1 MARSLRARP
10 FTLALLLVPA
20 LASAGSIYLNGVNI
34 DGVAGVKF
42 EKATVRIDEN
52 GNIFIDAPGYA
63 AKVVSADGMA
73 PQQPSTQQQQPQQQV
88 AQPVLTQPVMMGMN
102 GTPVVAVPLTSLQ
115 TTTPAA
121 KTPEQPKKITKRY
134 FLVATQNAPGMPE
147 YEMDV
152 YVNAKYLLTLKSTL
166 DQEVIDITRNLVLG
180 GNTITIEAKKV
191 TVGPR
196 KSFSMEHVFNVVVG
210 EGNEAQGNVMIDN
223 PVVTFRRTA
232 ADNDSVSKDFNFTT
246 R

>member
-1 MARSLRARP
+1 MARSLRVRP
-10 FTLALLLVPA
+10 LTLALLFVPA

-42 EKATVRIDEN
+42 EKATVRIDES

-63 AKVVSADGMA
+63 AKVVPAPDGPA
-73 PQQPSTQQQQPQQQV
+73 QPPPPPQQPV
-88 AQPVLTQPVMMGMN
+88 AQPLLTQPVMMGVN
-102 GTPVVAVPLTSLQ
+102 GTPVVALPLSSLPS
-115 TTTPAA
+115 TGTPKAP
-121 KTPEQPKKITKRY
+121 PEPPKKMTKRY
-134 FLVATQNAPGMPE
+134 FLVATQNAPGLPE

-152 YVNAKYLLTLKSTL
+152 YVNAKYLLTLKRTL

-191 TVGPR
+191 SLGPR
-196 KSFSMEHVFNVVVG
+196 KSFSLEHAFSVVVG
-210 EGNEAQGNVMIDN
+210 EGNESQGNVMIDN
-223 PVVTFRRTA
+223 AIVNFRRTA
-232 ADNDSVSKDFNFTT
+232 ADTDSVSKDFNFTT

>member
-10 FTLALLLVPA
+10 LALALLLLPA
-20 LASAGSIYLNGVNI
+20 LASAGSVYLNGVNI

-42 EKATVRIDEN
+42 EKATVRIDES

-63 AKVVSADGMA
+63 AKVVPAQDA
-73 PQQPSTQQQQPQQQV
+73 PARPPTPQPPPQQ
-88 AQPVLTQPVMMGMN
+88 AQPMLTQPVMMGVN
-102 GTPVVAVPLTSLQ
+102 GTPVVAVPLSSLQ
-115 TTTPAA
+115 ATGTTP
-121 KTPEQPKKITKRY
+121 KTSEQPKKMTKRY

-152 YVNAKYLLTLKSTL
+152 YVNAKYLLTLKSTI

-191 TVGPR
+191 SLGPR
-196 KSFSMEHVFNVVVG
+196 KSFSAEHAFNVVVG
-210 EGNEAQGNVMIDN
+210 EGNESQGNVMIDN
-223 PVVTFRRTA
+223 PIVNFRRTA
-232 ADNDSVSKDFNFTT
+232 ADTDSVSKDFNFTT

>member
-10 FTLALLLVPA
+10 LALAVLLVPA

-52 GNIFIDAPGYA
+52 GNIFIDAPGYQA
-63 AKVVSADGMA
+63 RVVPTQGGVAQPA
-73 PQQPSTQQQQPQQQV
+73 PQPPQQPVT
-88 AQPVLTQPVMMGMN
+88 QPVMTQPVMMGMN

-115 TTTPAA
+115 AGTTTTPKA
-121 KTPEQPKKITKRY
+121 PEPPKKMTKRY
-134 FLVATQNAPGMPE
+134 FLVATQNAPGLPE

-166 DQEVIDITRNLVLG
+166 DQEVVDISRNLVLG

-191 TVGPR
+191 STGPR
-196 KSFSMEHVFNVVVG
+196 KSFSVEHAFTVVVG
-210 EGNEAQGNVMIDN
+210 EGNESQGNVMIDN
-223 PVVTFRRTA
+223 PIVNFRRTA
-232 ADNDSVSKDFNFTT
+232 ADTDSVSKDFNFTT